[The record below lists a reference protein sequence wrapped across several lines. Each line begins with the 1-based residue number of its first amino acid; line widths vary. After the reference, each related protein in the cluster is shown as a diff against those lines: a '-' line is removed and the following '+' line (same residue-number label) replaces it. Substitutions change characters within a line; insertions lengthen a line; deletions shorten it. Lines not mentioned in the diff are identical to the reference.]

1 VVVVQGW
8 GACGIAGTTVCGNAG
23 AGPRTAGTS
32 RGIGNLGVKNKES
45 SKKKESVSTG
55 FLLELPRSALENK
68 KRFAKIVFV

>member
-1 VVVVQGW
+1 
-8 GACGIAGTTVCGNAG
+8 
-23 AGPRTAGTS
+23 
-32 RGIGNLGVKNKES
+32 VKNKES